1 MGSDALASLASRH
14 SSGKYLL
21 VKEPRPMVRTL
32 KNIISENS
40 PLIAPLAYDGIS
52 ARLVRELNFQAAYIG
67 SHAVSSTKYGV
78 ADIGFVGLEDMA
90 DTVRRI
96 APIVEVPV
104 IVDGEGGF
112 GNPIHVARTVQVLER
127 AGASATHIEDH
138 VFGKHLGIPQVIPVE
153 QAVDKIKAAVDARKS
168 EDFLIIG
175 RSDAL
180 HSEGEEATID
190 RLLAYQEA
198 GADVLFLARAMKPGD
213 VLNKRFREEARVPIL
228 MTNGPDCSAKEM
240 GEQGA
245 DIILYPTLTNMVA
258 ESSMRKALEV
268 LAREGST
275 TQIFEDHDAFDAFL
289 GAKEYRATA
298 HRLGLLPQD

>member
-1 MGSDALASLASRH
+1 MVLPL
-14 SSGKYLL
+14 KTLL
-21 VKEPRPMVRTL
+21 GQT
-32 KNIISENS
+32 S

-52 ARLVRELNFQAAYIG
+52 ARLVREFGFRAAYIG
-67 SHAVSSTKYGV
+67 SYAVSATKYGV

-96 APIVEVPV
+96 APVVDVPV

-138 VFGKHLGIPQVIPVE
+138 VFGKHLGVPRVIPVE
-153 QAVDKIKAAVDARKS
+153 QAVDKIKAALDARKS

-180 HSEGEEATID
+180 LSEGEDATID

-198 GADVLFLARAMKPGD
+198 GADALFLARTPKPGE
-213 VLNKRFREEARVPIL
+213 VLNERLRKEARVPIL
-228 MTNGPDCSAKEM
+228 MTNGPGYSAAEL

-245 DIILYPTLTNMVA
+245 DIVLYPTLNNFVA
-258 ESSMRKALEV
+258 ESSMRKALER
-268 LAREGST
+268 LAHEGSSVG
-275 TQIFEDHDAFDAFL
+275 IEEDYEAFDIFL
-289 GAKEYRATA
+289 GADEYRSTA
-298 HRLGLLPQD
+298 LELGLLTQS

>member
-1 MGSDALASLASRH
+1 
-14 SSGKYLL
+14 
-21 VKEPRPMVRTL
+21 MVRPL
-32 KNIISENS
+32 KSLISENS

-52 ARLVRELNFQAAYIG
+52 ARLVRDLNFQAAYIG
-67 SHAVSSTKYGV
+67 SYAASATKYGV

-90 DTVRRI
+90 DMVRRI
-96 APIVEVPV
+96 APIVDVPV

-138 VFGKHLGIPQVIPVE
+138 VFGKHLGVPQVIPLA
-153 QAVDKIKAAVDARKS
+153 QAVDKVKAAVDARKS

-180 HSEGEEATID
+180 LSEGEEATVD

-198 GADVLFLARAMKPGD
+198 GADALFLARTPTPGD
-213 VLNKRFREEARVPIL
+213 TLNKRLREEARVPII
-228 MTNGPDCSAKEM
+228 MTNGPGYSAKEL

-245 DIILYPTLTNMVA
+245 GIVLYPTLTNFVA

-268 LAREGST
+268 LAREGSSVD
-275 TQIFEDHDAFDAFL
+275 IVEDYEAFDAFL
-289 GAKEYRATA
+289 GADAYRSTA
-298 HRLGLLPQD
+298 HKLGLLPRN

>member
-1 MGSDALASLASRH
+1 MTRPLKSL
-14 SSGKYLL
+14 
-21 VKEPRPMVRTL
+21 
-32 KNIISENS
+32 ISQSS

-52 ARLVRELNFQAAYIG
+52 ARLVRELNFQAAYVG
-67 SHAVSSTKYGV
+67 SYAVSASKYGV

-90 DTVRRI
+90 DVVRRI
-96 APIVEVPV
+96 APIVDVPV

-138 VFGKHLGIPQVIPVE
+138 VFGKHLGVPQVIPVG
-153 QAVDKIKAAVDARKS
+153 QAVDKIKAALDARNS

-180 HSEGEEATID
+180 LSEGLDATVD

-198 GADVLFLARAMKPGD
+198 GADALFLARTPKPGETLD
-213 VLNKRFREEARVPIL
+213 ARLRDETRVPLL
-228 MTNGPDCSAKEM
+228 MTNGPGYSAKDL

-245 DIILYPTLTNMVA
+245 SIVLYPTLTNFVA
-258 ESSMRKALEV
+258 EASMREALEL
-268 LAREGST
+268 LASAGTSVG
-275 TQIFEDHDAFDAFL
+275 IVEDYEAFDVFL
-289 GAKEYRATA
+289 GADDYRATA
-298 HRLGLLPQD
+298 HTLGLLPQN